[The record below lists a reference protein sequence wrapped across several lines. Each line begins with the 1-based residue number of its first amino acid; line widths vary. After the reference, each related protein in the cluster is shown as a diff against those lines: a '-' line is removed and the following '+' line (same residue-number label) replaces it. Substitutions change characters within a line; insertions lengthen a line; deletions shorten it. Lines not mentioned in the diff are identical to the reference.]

1 MLIKSTQWRS
11 NYILKYITGNLIIL
25 YVFTNTLLGVAKL
38 QLNLVLSANHS
49 ANKSIEWVNFW
60 LTIKYKKRVTKYLLE
75 HEKNKLT

>member
-1 MLIKSTQWRS
+1 MLIKSTPWRS
-11 NYILKYITGNLIIL
+11 NYILKYIAGNIIIL

-38 QLNLVLSANHS
+38 QFNLVLSLNNS

-60 LTIKYKKRVTKYLLE
+60 LIKKYKKRATKYLLK